1 MLTSEVEISN
11 HPFETLGYEELY
23 DQSKLFIKIKNDK
36 KVIEAKQNMKSE
48 PRFLRK
54 DPVKKS
60 EEK

>member
-11 HPFETLGYEELY
+11 HSFETFGYEELY
-23 DQSKLFIKIKNDK
+23 DQSKLFIKITNDK
-36 KVIEAKQNMKSE
+36 KVIEAEQNMKSE